1 MKTVNNMLIN
11 LLKVLVLQLLS
22 WLEHLTVNQRVP
34 GSSPG
39 EGAKLSPISYCL
51 LDFLLF
57 RGFL

>member
-39 EGAKLSPISYCL
+39 EGAKIKSNKLMFIG
-51 LDFLLF
+51 LF
-57 RGFL
+57 AF